1 MKLTKIANDFAP
13 RNKALYFGITT
24 ELEEPCDIEVEVVDA
39 DFDSTI
45 ARQLLREI
53 TSVKVNIAPYTKPF
67 TEYVPSLHPETSIE
81 EAPTASYT
89 IRVEGIEA
97 EPIRLSVNSQ
107 EQMAPS
113 LVSTMPLKRTI
124 AYGERDE
131 LLLIAHTND
140 NLAIVIKSD
149 TGEELSLHHT
159 TSTGAAILSL
169 STEDFDNDIRSL
181 YVEISCNEHSVSLL
195 HYNVVSAHK
204 SDVRLAW
211 ISSRGSIERYTFPV
225 TANRQR
231 KAEKQTIRTRDGV
244 GVVSS
249 STERR
254 QTLVSRF
261 EPRDT
266 IDALAD
272 IISATRVW
280 IEEKGGFREVE
291 VCSSVIDGNLFS
303 EPDCVAIELI
313 DGHREEVVL

>member
-1 MKLTKIANDFAP
+1 M
-13 RNKALYFGITT
+13 
-24 ELEEPCDIEVEVVDA
+24 
-39 DFDSTI
+39 
-45 ARQLLREI
+45 
-53 TSVKVNIAPYTKPF
+53 
-67 TEYVPSLHPETSIE
+67 
-81 EAPTASYT
+81 
-89 IRVEGIEA
+89 
-97 EPIRLSVNSQ
+97 
-107 EQMAPS
+107 
-113 LVSTMPLKRTI
+113 
-124 AYGERDE
+124 
-131 LLLIAHTND
+131 
-140 NLAIVIKSD
+140 
-149 TGEELSLHHT
+149 
-159 TSTGAAILSL
+159 
-169 STEDFDNDIRSL
+169 
-181 YVEISCNEHSVSLL
+181 
-195 HYNVVSAHK
+195 
-204 SDVRLAW
+204 AW

-231 KAEKQTIRTRDGV
+231 KAEKQTIRTRDRV

-261 EPRDT
+261 EPRAT